1 MADRSW
7 DVALQREQARQQR
20 QREGGRATDLSDRLM
35 DPTAGAPPP
44 AVGVG
49 TGSPYQ
55 MDGWSLGSSIV
66 RSKCNIFPII
76 RFCVICFSFAY
87 AN

>member
-44 AVGVG
+44 AL
-49 TGSPYQ
+49 PIKW
-55 MDGWSLGSSIV
+55 MDGPWV
-66 RSKCNIFPII
+66 VVCWTWI
-76 RFCVICFSFAY
+76 RRL
-87 AN
+87 